1 MPAPQNSLCL
11 SAPAKLNLFLHITGR
26 REDGYHLLQTLFQ
39 LLDYDDTV
47 ELEVRDDAQIVLSH
61 PMQGIPSEENLVVR
75 AAKAL
80 RAATGCTDGCRIT
93 LHKNLP
99 IGAGLGGGSS
109 DAATTLVGLNRLWGC
124 RLSLVELAQIGV
136 QLGADI
142 PVFVHGQTA
151 WGEGI
156 GEQLSPMTLPSLW
169 YLVVMPNVAI
179 STRQIFS
186 HPELTRNS
194 PPLKICALEKVG
206 ILRGAEHKND
216 CQALVEQLYG
226 DVREVVEWLRSY
238 ANPMMTGTG
247 SAIFCAFK
255 HRKHAETI
263 LKKVPPVW
271 KAFIAKGVNRSRL
284 HEQVSK

>member
-1 MPAPQNSLCL
+1 M
-11 SAPAKLNLFLHITGR
+11 
-26 REDGYHLLQTLFQ
+26 
-39 LLDYDDTV
+39 
-47 ELEVRDDAQIVLSH
+47 
-61 PMQGIPSEENLVVR
+61 
-75 AAKAL
+75 
-80 RAATGCTDGCRIT
+80 
-93 LHKNLP
+93 
-99 IGAGLGGGSS
+99 
-109 DAATTLVGLNRLWGC
+109 GLNRLWGC

-194 PPLKICALEKVG
+194 PPLKMCALGEVG